1 MEDKMRPGE
10 YKDDIDRV
18 SVAAVAGSLRS
29 FGSVLTLERDERR
42 GPRCC
47 VAASEA
53 PGAES
58 YHTNNEERERGLLK

>member
-1 MEDKMRPGE
+1 MRPGDE

-18 SVAAVAGSLRS
+18 AVAAVAGSLRS
-29 FGSVLTLERDERR
+29 GLGSVLTLERDERR

-58 YHTNNEERERGLLK
+58 YHNNNEEREAY